1 MLKKKAAYA
10 WGGVLASVFMVL
22 VTIALW
28 GQVFTVAGASRLPDA
43 GSTTSYLVEY
53 QGGSINIIIGAAM
66 LVLIVVGAWVASRQ
80 QSNPEA

>member
-10 WGGVLASVFMVL
+10 WGGVLVSVFMVL

-28 GQVFTVAGASRLPDA
+28 GQVLPVAGASQLPNA
-43 GSTTSYLVEY
+43 GSATSHLVEY

-66 LVLIVVGAWVASRQ
+66 LVLIVIGAWVASRQ